1 MWPTLVIT
9 GNLQKRVY
17 SKEHMIFTHSLN
29 IYLVSSLHGP
39 ALGEAG
45 IEGIEDPAVNKTVLA
60 LRKPGTEELSKFL
73 HK

>member
-1 MWPTLVIT
+1 MGSV
-9 GNLQKRVY
+9 
-17 SKEHMIFTHSLN
+17 FTHSLN
-29 IYLVSSLHGP
+29 IYLVSSFYGP

-45 IEGIEDPAVNKTVLA
+45 IEGIEDPVVNKTVLA